1 MSVYFPVIA
10 GLCKSVLRREV
21 ERASRIIDDD
31 DGERLEREVD

>member
-31 DGERLEREVD
+31 VERLEREVD

>member
-1 MSVYFPVIA
+1 MFVYFPVIA

-21 ERASRIIDDD
+21 ERASMIIDD